1 MEGNYVIT
9 IARGFGT
16 GGKVIAQTLADEL
29 GIPCYE
35 HRILTFAA
43 QLAGED
49 ESKFV
54 KHDERLST
62 KSIANIFHN
71 ITRSTKI
78 HPEGRFIS
86 DDNIFDYQKQIIE
99 QLADTESCII
109 VGKCADWIL
118 KDRKNVISVYIEAP
132 RRYCLK
138 RIESRMNV
146 SEEEANRLISNTD
159 KYRAD
164 YYHYYTQ
171 GNNWTNPV
179 NYDLTLNS
187 ERVGHDNCIKVI
199 KDYIKIKF
207 GE

>member
-199 KDYIKIKF
+199 KNYIKIKF